1 MIFGI
6 YFSICRSNFIIYLL
20 IYIMKLFGFTERPF
34 PELSNDMLLKAF
46 EKSLLI
52 FVAFLFYSF
61 IGYIKY
67 DISTY
72 FPYLKKYYE
81 FISLGLHLLFIFIAD
96 LIILYSFAYLF
107 GIEI

>member
-1 MIFGI
+1 MKIFG
-6 YFSICRSNFIIYLL
+6 F
-20 IYIMKLFGFTERPF
+20 MERPL
-34 PELSNDMLLKAF
+34 PNITSEMLLEAF

-67 DISTY
+67 DISTF
-72 FPYLKKYYE
+72 FPFLKKYYE

-96 LIILYSFAYLF
+96 LIILYSFAYFF
-107 GIEI
+107 GVEI